1 MRELDILATLDN
13 LDEVLAFVD
22 EELEKMGCPQRDMY
36 QIDVCVEEIFS
47 NIANYAYNPDTGPA
61 TIRVEVLDDPKEIT
75 LTFFDHGTPFDP
87 LAKEDPDVT
96 LEAEERRIGG
106 LGVYIVKKSM
116 DQIGYEYRDGQNILT
131 IKKTI

>member
-87 LAKEDPDVT
+87 LAKRIRTSRWRPKSAGSADWAST
-96 LEAEERRIGG
+96 LSRRAWTRSGMSTG
-106 LGVYIVKKSM
+106 TARTS
-116 DQIGYEYRDGQNILT
+116 
-131 IKKTI
+131 